1 MTKYENSFKIRKLK
15 IHADTG
21 IFMMDQVLHVLIV
34 DDSEDDALLIV
45 RKLKK
50 DGYHP
55 IYERVDRA
63 AAMGKALQQKSWDII
78 LCDYKMP
85 HFSVSEAISVL
96 EKNKNDAPL
105 IVVSGTFTEEVVA
118 QCMGLGAKDY
128 IEKSNLERLCPAI
141 ARELKAMEVRKKCL
155 WLENELQQT
164 IACVQEAFHSILQVM
179 VAAVE
184 ARDPFTVGHQLRA
197 ADLAFA
203 IASEIGLAQEKMEAL
218 KLAASLHDIGKMTAP
233 LEVLAKPTKL
243 TDIEF
248 SLIKEHALNGFKILK
263 GVDTPWPL
271 AEIVYQH
278 HERVN
283 GSGYPKNL
291 RGEEILL
298 EARILAV
305 SDVVES
311 MTSNRSYRPAPG
323 LGAALDEIRQNKG
336 ILYDAVVVDACLQLF
351 EVRGYRFS

>member
-1 MTKYENSFKIRKLK
+1 LTKYENSFIIREPKT
-15 IHADTG
+15 HANKG
-21 IFMMDQVLHVLIV
+21 AVMMNQVLRVLMI
-34 DDSEDDALLIV
+34 DDSEDDVLIIV
-45 RKLKK
+45 RKLKSEEC
-50 DGYHP
+50 DLS
-55 IYERVDRA
+55 YERVDDA
-63 AAMGKALQQKSWDII
+63 LSMKKAIQEKSWDII
-78 LCDYKMP
+78 LCDYNMP
-85 HFSVSEAISVL
+85 RFSVQAAISVL
-96 EKNKNDAPL
+96 QQEKVDVPL
-105 IVVSGTFTEEVVA
+105 IVVTGTSGEDVIA
-118 QCMGLGAKDY
+118 QCMRWGARDF
-128 IEKSNLERLCPAI
+128 IEKSHLERLYPAML
-141 ARELKAMEVRKKCL
+141 REREVMEIRKKCV
-155 WLENELQQT
+155 WLEHELQQT
-164 IACVQEAFHSILQVM
+164 IENVQGTFHSILQIM

-203 IASEIGLAQEKMEAL
+203 IASEMGLAQEKMETL

-233 LEVLAKPTKL
+233 LEVLAKPSKL

-248 SLIKEHALNGFKILK
+248 SLIKEHASNGFKILK
-263 GVDTPWPL
+263 AVDSPWPL
-271 AEIVYQH
+271 AEIIHQH

-283 GSGYPKNL
+283 GSGYPENL

-323 LGAALDEIRQNKG
+323 IGAALEEIRNNKG